1 MNDIHFILTG
11 GTIEKAYSPLTEKP
25 EFRHESIL
33 PDYFKTIIQMHPE
46 VTFQTLAQID
56 SLDMTD
62 DLRSKIVT
70 AVQQSASRCIIIVH
84 GTSTMQHTAE
94 YLAKNLDEQNKTII
108 LIGAMIPL
116 KEFAMS
122 DAGFNLGYAMAKVE
136 DASSGIYIAM
146 NARLFEAGSV
156 YKNTNIGRFE
166 CVGN

>member
-1 MNDIHFILTG
+1 MSDMHFILTG

-25 EFRHESIL
+25 EFKHESIL
-33 PDYFKTIIQMHPE
+33 PDYFQTIIQMHPDI
-46 VTFQTLAQID
+46 TFQTLAQID

-84 GTSTMQHTAE
+84 GTSTMQQTAE
-94 YLAKNLDEQNKTII
+94 FLAENLNDHNKTII
-108 LIGAMIPL
+108 LMGAMIPL

-122 DAGFNLGYAMAKVE
+122 DAGFNLGYAIAKAQ
-136 DASSGIYIAM
+136 DAPSGVYIAM
-146 NARLFEAGSV
+146 NAQLFKAGSV

-166 CVGN
+166 CIGS